1 MIATEQMKCCICK
14 IEIDNG
20 MDYHNPTPLG
30 KNDSDDK
37 VTQLYGDVCCTY
49 CNITKVLPARIAQN
63 KDQFQEQK
71 EELAEDL
78 KQSRQ
83 QEYVRKEMDKIR
95 AEGWKE
101 ESTTDTHK
109 IIYEAEKRVAEEAKD
124 VAVGERIKAENLSE
138 PLKDL
143 LKEEYNSGNVN
154 FLKEGKFIMCSKCLD
169 NTPHIPAWGICQR
182 CGTQYSDKL

>member
-1 MIATEQMKCCICK
+1 MKATKQMKCCICE

-30 KNDSDDK
+30 K
-37 VTQLYGDVCCTY
+37 DVCCTY

-124 VAVGERIKAENLSE
+124 NAVGERIKAENLSE
-138 PLKDL
+138 PIKDL
-143 LKEEYNSGNVN
+143 LKV
-154 FLKEGKFIMCSKCLD
+154 K
-169 NTPHIPAWGICQR
+169 
-182 CGTQYSDKL
+182 

>member
-1 MIATEQMKCCICK
+1 MIATEQMRCCICK

-20 MDYHNPTPLG
+20 MDYHSPTPLG
-30 KNDSDDK
+30 KNDS
-37 VTQLYGDVCCTY
+37 DVCCTY
-49 CNITKVLPARIAQN
+49 CNITKVIPARIVQD

-124 VAVGERIKAENLSE
+124 NAVGERIKVENLSN
-138 PLKDL
+138 PLKAI
-143 LKEEYNSGNVN
+143 LKEE
-154 FLKEGKFIMCSKCLD
+154 K
-169 NTPHIPAWGICQR
+169 
-182 CGTQYSDKL
+182 

>member
-71 EELAEDL
+71 
-78 KQSRQ
+78 
-83 QEYVRKEMDKIR
+83 
-95 AEGWKE
+95 
-101 ESTTDTHK
+101 
-109 IIYEAEKRVAEEAKD
+109 AEEAKD

-138 PLKDL
+138 PIKDL
-143 LKEEYNSGNVN
+143 LKV
-154 FLKEGKFIMCSKCLD
+154 K
-169 NTPHIPAWGICQR
+169 
-182 CGTQYSDKL
+182 